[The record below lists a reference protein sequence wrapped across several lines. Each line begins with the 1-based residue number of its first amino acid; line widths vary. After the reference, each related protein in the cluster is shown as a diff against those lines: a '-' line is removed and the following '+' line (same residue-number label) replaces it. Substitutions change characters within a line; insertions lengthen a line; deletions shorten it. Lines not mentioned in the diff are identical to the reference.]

1 MSTVSFSEA
10 VEADTAAI
18 IALWRACD
26 LTRPWNDPVAD
37 IAFARGQDNS
47 AILVGRDSA
56 NSVITAV
63 MVGHDGHR
71 GWVYY
76 LAADTGA
83 RRQGLGRQAMAAAET
98 WLRDRGVWK
107 LNILVREGNDA
118 VIDFYRALGFETDHC
133 MALSKRLDGRAHQ
146 QPFGDA
152 KDWC

>member
-10 VEADTAAI
+10 VETDTTAI
-18 IALWRACD
+18 IALWRACG

-37 IAFARGQDNS
+37 IAFARQHDN
-47 AILVGRDSA
+47 AAVLVGRDSA
-56 NSVITAV
+56 NSIIVAV

-76 LAADTGA
+76 LAADPGS

-107 LNILVREGNDA
+107 LNILVREGNDE
-118 VIDFYRALGFETDHC
+118 VTGFYRALGFDSDHC

-146 QPFGDA
+146 QPFPHAD
-152 KDWC
+152 DWS